1 MQRGLESTRPV
12 DKKIQSTY
20 SYRNKCSVKV
30 FINVCEALISRCDMP
45 FRCKCDDYF
54 RIIKIIPQLGCRTG
68 GVSLQVEINRVM
80 KGDNLNF
87 WQKYAR
93 LYGPLMAVTGKDYYR
108 SLCED
113 ITRNFSGSERA
124 LELACGSG
132 QLSFM
137 LARRCASLIAT
148 DFSENMIAE
157 ARRKDDGSI
166 AGLSFDVK
174 DATSTGYPSSSFD
187 VVVIANALHIMPDP
201 EAVMSE
207 ISRILKPGGRLF
219 APTFVLNEGKG
230 FRPFVKLIS
239 LFGFKA
245 FRKWTRGDLVAF
257 VQAHGFRVTSSRL
270 RPSGVSPLAEIEAI
284 RDL

>member
-1 MQRGLESTRPV
+1 MPA
-12 DKKIQSTY
+12 KI
-20 SYRNKCSVKV
+20 
-30 FINVCEALISRCDMP
+30 D
-45 FRCKCDDYF
+45 
-54 RIIKIIPQLGCRTG
+54 
-68 GVSLQVEINRVM
+68 RVM

-87 WQKYAR
+87 WQRYSK
-93 LYGPLMAVTGKDYYR
+93 LYGPLMNVTGKGFYR
-108 SLCED
+108 DLCED
-113 ITRNFSGSERA
+113 ITRDFSGSEKV

-137 LARRCASLIAT
+137 LARRCASLVAT

-157 ARRKDDGSI
+157 ARKKDDGSTE
-166 AGLSFDVK
+166 GLSFDVK
-174 DATSTGYPSSSFD
+174 DETSTGYPSSSFD
-187 VVVIANALHIMPDP
+187 VVIIANALHIIPDP

-245 FRKWTRGDLVAF
+245 FRKWTRGELVDF
-257 VQAHGFRVTSSRL
+257 VQTHGFRVTSSRL
-270 RPSGVSPLAEIEAI
+270 RPSSVSPLAEIEAI

>member
-1 MQRGLESTRPV
+1 
-12 DKKIQSTY
+12 
-20 SYRNKCSVKV
+20 
-30 FINVCEALISRCDMP
+30 
-45 FRCKCDDYF
+45 
-54 RIIKIIPQLGCRTG
+54 
-68 GVSLQVEINRVM
+68 M

-87 WQKYAR
+87 WQRYAK
-93 LYGPLMAVTGKDYYR
+93 LYGPLMAVTGKDFYR

-113 ITRNFSGSERA
+113 ITKDFSGCENV

-137 LARRCASLIAT
+137 LARRCTSLIAT

-201 EAVMSE
+201 KAVMSE
-207 ISRILKPGGRLF
+207 ISRVLKPGGRLF

-245 FRKWTRGDLVAF
+245 FKKWTREELVDF
-257 VQAHGFRVTSSRL
+257 VQAHGFRVTSCHL
-270 RPSGVSPLAEIEAI
+270 VPSGVSPLAEIEAVQNSSKTTI
-284 RDL
+284 PLPTGARK